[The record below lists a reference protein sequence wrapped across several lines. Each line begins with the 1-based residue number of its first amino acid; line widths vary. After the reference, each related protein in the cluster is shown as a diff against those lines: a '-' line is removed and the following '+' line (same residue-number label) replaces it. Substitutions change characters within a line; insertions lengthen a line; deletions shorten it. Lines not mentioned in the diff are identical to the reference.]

1 MGGTTASKP
10 PFCAPPATQYV
21 TYSGAAMAKSR
32 SEILEEAG
40 LIDPDAALNDALHPP
55 ADAYDDV
62 DLGPNKGGRKKGK
75 KGLIWEVVRV
85 LKAPDDIHLLH
96 DTLPAARANL
106 TQIRHSHHQLA
117 RILSEGKSHTDASQI
132 TGYSP
137 AYISVL
143 KTDPS
148 FSELISYY
156 AAQQEMQHVD
166 VLDRMRVLGL
176 NTLEELQ
183 TRLET
188 DPDSYSL
195 RELMEQAELMLIK
208 PMAAT
213 RSTMPIASG
222 GVGNHGVQVNVNFVK
237 SDSNT
242 SPLPAPNPNTIT
254 IEHE

>member
-1 MGGTTASKP
+1 
-10 PFCAPPATQYV
+10 
-21 TYSGAAMAKSR
+21 MAKSR

-40 LIDPDAALNDALHPP
+40 LIDPDSPRAALHPP
-55 ADAYDDV
+55 ADGPPSPSASDYEEY

-75 KGLIWEVVRV
+75 KGLVWEVVRV

-242 SPLPAPNPNTIT
+242 TPIPAPNPNTIT
-254 IEHE
+254 IEHDS